1 MASLSVANAIG
12 WVVSPIVKN
21 MVSQVQSYISSQY
34 NWNSEVMSEL
44 KNLEATLME
53 IHLAV
58 NMAQRRALVER
69 NQVALLRQIKE
80 AVCYAEDMLDEFDYI
95 LLKEKV
101 EHQGMVTHIASSSL
115 SLMKRLVGL
124 DKLRSK
130 LRKVTESVTRL
141 RACAKM
147 FVKVIAVD
155 DTKFFLSVERDLE
168 TMERS
173 TGSHLHED
181 SIFGRKEEVDELVSV
196 LLKQCDASSPNNR
209 GSLLMEVHT
218 VVGIG
223 GMGKTTVAQ
232 LIYNDE
238 RISEAFD
245 LRMWVSVSRN
255 FDKINL
261 MKEIITH
268 TGGGKNIELANFNFS
283 MLQEQLKWRISG
295 KRFLLVLDDVW
306 YDENFG
312 EHINKERW
320 REVIAPMESA
330 HVGSKILVTTRMEL
344 VAKMLDSRSL
354 FFLQGLGQDA
364 SWLLFRK
371 CAYKPKH
378 MMVLGDYYPKDIE
391 RIGKYIVERLN
402 GLPLAIKVIGGHLN
416 GKYKDAEWD
425 EVLNNS
431 NSTPKDIMTILRLS
445 YEGLPTHLQ
454 RCFAYCSLFPKNY
467 HIDPNRLIHMWIA
480 QGFVEIEGSTN
491 KALED
496 VGRSYFNDLHA
507 RSFFQML
514 THGNETFYTM
524 HDIMSDLAIHVA
536 EGECLRFECESMEII
551 PVYTR
556 HLSVSCENVANL
568 VNYDLAMLRSLIV
581 TSKSWYCSKASLN
594 DDVLSKLKSVRVLDI
609 SGCCLKRLPDAV
621 NRLIHLRFL
630 GIRRTYYPLPKN
642 MPLYH
647 LQALFVQYHS
657 CYSLRKIGIYSGG
670 KVKTIG
676 GQFDLLESINKLTNL
691 VHVTV
696 EKAYVLMLSSTHN
709 LPSVEC
715 AGEFH
720 VDKAEG
726 SLLGLRDFNMLQG
739 QLAIMSLDKI
749 KCREEAYK
757 GHLHLKKHVTKL
769 ELQWGSCKCA
779 SDTSWGF
786 EVLDALKP
794 HPDLEELTISG
805 YPGTRSPSWL
815 DSGWLS
821 RVQLICLRDCRR
833 WEVLAP
839 LGDLPLL
846 KILEVRRME
855 ELKTLGQE
863 LFGCAGFPNLETLL
877 LERLPKL
884 EWCHIDDNGVFC
896 NLRHLSVSACPKLR
910 VYPTYPRTLE
920 HIAIMEK
927 EDIQVKAFLRNSV
940 EISRSFCCLVS
951 SFFHVLHAHHLE
963 FVEDMQIHVNEN
975 VVGMSRTVLGNLNSL
990 KSLTI
995 FGINRANTCSVLAT
1009 LWDENGSTV
1018 LPSSLRRLRLMEC
1031 YLEPSSFSKMLNS
1044 LSVLDTLSLE
1054 GCETVGNPCPPINIR
1069 MLKGLYIRRCYGITS
1084 FDVSEAFVPLED
1096 MNI

>member
-1 MASLSVANAIG
+1 MGEQQGGSGARIRDELDGGAT
-12 WVVSPIVKN
+12 WVRERDS
-21 MVSQVQSYISSQY
+21 SEREERRHEARRSYISSQH

-58 NMAQRRALVER
+58 NMAQRPALVER
-69 NQVALLRQIKE
+69 NQVALLRQVKE

-115 SLMKRLVGL
+115 SLMKRVIGL

-141 RACAKM
+141 RACVKM

-155 DTKFFLSVERDLE
+155 NTKCFLSAERDLE
-168 TMERS
+168 SMERS
-173 TGSHLHED
+173 TGSLLHED

-196 LLKQCDASSPNNR
+196 LLKACDASSPNSR
-209 GSLLMEVHT
+209 GSLLTEVHT

-238 RISEAFD
+238 RIADAFD

-268 TGGGKNIELANFNFS
+268 TAGGKNIELANFNFS

-344 VAKMLDSRSL
+344 VAKMLDSGSL

-364 SWLLFRK
+364 SWLLFKK
-371 CAYKPKH
+371 CAYKLKH
-378 MMVLGDYYPKDIE
+378 MM
-391 RIGKYIVERLN
+391 
-402 GLPLAIKVIGGHLN
+402 
-416 GKYKDAEWD
+416 
-425 EVLNNS
+425 
-431 NSTPKDIMTILRLS
+431 
-445 YEGLPTHLQ
+445 
-454 RCFAYCSLFPKNY
+454 
-467 HIDPNRLIHMWIA
+467 
-480 QGFVEIEGSTN
+480 
-491 KALED
+491 AL
-496 VGRSYFNDLHA
+496 
-507 RSFFQML
+507 
-514 THGNETFYTM
+514 
-524 HDIMSDLAIHVA
+524 
-536 EGECLRFECESMEII
+536 
-551 PVYTR
+551 
-556 HLSVSCENVANL
+556 
-568 VNYDLAMLRSLIV
+568 
-581 TSKSWYCSKASLN
+581 
-594 DDVLSKLKSVRVLDI
+594 
-609 SGCCLKRLPDAV
+609 
-621 NRLIHLRFL
+621 
-630 GIRRTYYPLPKN
+630 
-642 MPLYH
+642 
-647 LQALFVQYHS
+647 
-657 CYSLRKIGIYSGG
+657 GG

-726 SLLGLRDFNMLQG
+726 SLLGLRDLNILRG

-805 YPGTRSPSWL
+805 YPGARSPSWL

-833 WEVLAP
+833 WETTLKELTIESCDALPSLA
-839 LGDLPLL
+839 DLCGLVSLIKMRITRCSNFALL
-846 KILEVRRME
+846 
-855 ELKTLGQE
+855 
-863 LFGCAGFPNLETLL
+863 PNM
-877 LERLPKL
+877 
-884 EWCHIDDNGVFC
+884 DSFY
-896 NLRHLSVSACPKLR
+896 SLR
-910 VYPTYPRTLE
+910 VLMIEHCPQLTSLPRSGLP
-920 HIAIMEK
+920 
-927 EDIQVKAFLRNSV
+927 
-940 EISRSFCCLVS
+940 VS
-951 SFFHVLHAHHLE
+951 L
-963 FVEDMQIHVNEN
+963 
-975 VVGMSRTVLGNLNSL
+975 
-990 KSLTI
+990 
-995 FGINRANTCSVLAT
+995 
-1009 LWDENGSTV
+1009 
-1018 LPSSLRRLRLMEC
+1018 
-1031 YLEPSSFSKMLNS
+1031 
-1044 LSVLDTLSLE
+1044 
-1054 GCETVGNPCPPINIR
+1054 
-1069 MLKGLYIRRCYGITS
+1069 
-1084 FDVSEAFVPLED
+1084 EAFVLHGCHPALNEQFQLKEGPD
-1096 MNI
+1096 WDKVAALPGCIYSEQRGILSC